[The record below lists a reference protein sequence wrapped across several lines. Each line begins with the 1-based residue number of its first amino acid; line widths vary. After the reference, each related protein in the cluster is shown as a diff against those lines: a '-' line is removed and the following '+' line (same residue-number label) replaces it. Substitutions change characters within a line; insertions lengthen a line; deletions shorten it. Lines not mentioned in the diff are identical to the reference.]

1 MDLIQLT
8 ATQAA
13 AGIREA
19 AFTSEELTQ
28 ACLDR
33 IAEREETVRAWAH
46 LDPDYALKQ
55 ARRCD
60 EMRRSGMPIGSLHG
74 VPVGVKDI
82 FDTRDLPTEDGTALH
97 AGRQPSQNAAAVV
110 LLRQAGA
117 VILGKTVTTE
127 LAVYHPGKTRNP
139 RDPAHTP
146 GGSSSGSA
154 AAVADNMVPL
164 ALGTQTNGS
173 VIRPASYCGVCGFK
187 PTHGLISRHLVLQQ
201 SRLLDQVGVF
211 ARSIE
216 DAALIADQLIQV
228 DAHDPD
234 TRPRARPGL
243 RETAM
248 EPPPVTP
255 RLAFVKTP
263 AWEQADQDVHAAFEE
278 LVEFLGENVEQVDL
292 PEMANEA
299 IAWHKTLF
307 EADIANNFKHEYER
321 GKDVLSSAL
330 RAIIERGQQALAI
343 DYIHAAEGA
352 PILYELLSAALEG
365 YDAFI
370 TPAST
375 GEAPKSLDTTGSPI
389 FCTIW
394 TLAGMP
400 AISLPLLQG
409 SRGLPI
415 GVQLVGRRH
424 NDGRLLR
431 TARWLGEAVED
442 RGHE

>member
-8 ATQAA
+8 AVQAA
-13 AGIREA
+13 AGIRDA

-46 LDPDYALKQ
+46 LDPDYALGQ
-55 ARRCD
+55 ARRSD
-60 EMRRSGMPIGSLHG
+60 EMRRSGMPIGPLHG

-97 AGRQPSQNAAAVV
+97 AGRQPGQDATAVS
-110 LLRQAGA
+110 LLRRAGA

-139 RDPAHTP
+139 RDPERSP

-201 SRLLDQVGVF
+201 SRLLDQIGVF

-263 AWEQADQDVHAAFEE
+263 VWEQADKEVHEAFEE
-278 LVEFLGENVEQVDL
+278 LVEFLGENVERVDL

-307 EADIANNFKHEYER
+307 EADVANNFKHEYDR

-330 RAIIERGQQALAI
+330 RAIIERGQQVLAI
-343 DYIHAAEGA
+343 DYIHAAERA

-365 YDAFI
+365 FDAFI

-389 FCTIW
+389 FSTLW

-409 SRGLPI
+409 SGGMPI
-415 GVQLVGRRH
+415 GVQLVGPRY

-431 TARWLGEAVED
+431 TARWLGGEVED
-442 RGHE
+442 RGH